1 MIAAQVLLTTIDYTE
16 YGEIARNNFHI
27 LEDLPH
33 TEEIDS
39 TEDDEERDPERLVS
53 QLIWDSHD
61 SRDWEWDD
69 DLDDIVEL
77 WLDREGGGAVL
88 RIGDIVQED
97 IGIDLISPPEPSDH
111 EWEKYPEYP
120 RIRDISYCRIVEW
133 EYEDLS
139 EDEHAKWEVFLD
151 RLDRAADDPPDE
163 SWSAHHETDEYEWI
177 AELDEVGWSVDTVC
191 EEKSCNDWW
200 EYRIREKSCLLEFS
214 DDRK

>member
-1 MIAAQVLLTTIDYTE
+1 MGLRGGLIDRTTVLQFYSFTGRNPLFCDTVILWYCFSSPSSRVIAAQVLLTTIDYTE

-53 QLIWDSHD
+53 QLIRDSHD

-77 WLDREGGGAVL
+77 WLDRERGGSVL
-88 RIGDIVQED
+88 RIRDIIHED

-111 EWEKYPEYP
+111 EGEKYPE
-120 RIRDISYCRIVEW
+120 
-133 EYEDLS
+133 
-139 EDEHAKWEVFLD
+139 
-151 RLDRAADDPPDE
+151 
-163 SWSAHHETDEYEWI
+163 
-177 AELDEVGWSVDTVC
+177 
-191 EEKSCNDWW
+191 
-200 EYRIREKSCLLEFS
+200 
-214 DDRK
+214 